1 MTRNEHQLSQPT
13 QNILHEKIAL
23 RAHRLWEERGS
34 PIGSSEEDWFRA
46 EREMRTAKSDLQLQ
60 RDVSEEL
67 KWDPAINA
75 AQIRVEVKD
84 GVVTLAGRVEYLAEK
99 WAAEW
104 AAKRVSG
111 VKELAVEIEVKPI
124 RFRELRR
131 RDADIARAAENALKW
146 HAFVPQDRIKVTVE
160 DGVITL
166 EGEVEKQFEK
176 ETARQ
181 VVLHLAGVKG
191 VSNQIVLKPKVEP
204 TEVKDKIEAAFK
216 RSAILDLARIEV
228 KTDSGKVI
236 LTGIVRSWTEYVD
249 AERATWAAPGV
260 HEVKNLLKIV
270 D

>member
-1 MTRNEHQLSQPT
+1 MTRNEQEVSQHP
-13 QNILHEKIAL
+13 QNIFREKIAL
-23 RAHRLWEERGS
+23 RAHRLWEERGA
-34 PIGSSEEDWFRA
+34 PIGSPEEDWFRA
-46 EREMRTAKSDLQLQ
+46 EREIRPVKSDMELQ

-67 KWDPAINA
+67 IWDPAVNA

-84 GVVTLAGRVEYLAEK
+84 GVVTLAGRVEYFAER

-124 RFRELRR
+124 RFRGLK
-131 RDADIARAAENALKW
+131 DADIARAAENALKW
-146 HAFVPQDRIKVTVE
+146 HAHVPQNRIKVTVE
-160 DGVITL
+160 KGRITL

-181 VVLHLAGVKG
+181 VVLYLAGVKG

-204 TEVKDKIEAAFK
+204 TEVKEKIEAAFK
-216 RSAILDLARIEV
+216 RSAILDLARIAV
-228 KTDSGKVI
+228 NTDGGKVT
-236 LTGIVRSWTEYVD
+236 LTGTVRSWTEYVD
-249 AERATWAAPGV
+249 AERSAWAAPGV
-260 HEVKNLLKIV
+260 HEVKNLLRIV

>member
-1 MTRNEHQLSQPT
+1 MTRNEHQLSRHT
-13 QNILHEKIAL
+13 ENILHDKIAL

-34 PIGSSEEDWFRA
+34 PIGSSEEDWFLA
-46 EREMRTAKSDLQLQ
+46 ERELRPIKSDMQLQ

-67 KWDPAINA
+67 KWDPAVNA
-75 AQIRVEVKD
+75 AQIRVEVKH
-84 GVVTLAGRVEYLAEK
+84 GAVTLAGRVEHFAEK

-111 VKELAVEIEVKPI
+111 VKELAVEIEVTPT
-124 RFRELRR
+124 RLRAM

-146 HAFVPQDRIKVTVE
+146 HAYVPQDRIRVTVK
-160 DGVITL
+160 DGMITL

-181 VVLHLAGVKG
+181 VVLHLTGVKG

-216 RSAILDLARIEV
+216 RSAILDLTRIAVE
-228 KTDSGKVI
+228 TDGGKVI
-236 LTGIVRSWTEYVD
+236 LSGTVRSWTEYVD
-249 AERATWAAPGV
+249 AERAAWAAPGV
-260 HEVKNLLKIV
+260 HEIKNLLRIV